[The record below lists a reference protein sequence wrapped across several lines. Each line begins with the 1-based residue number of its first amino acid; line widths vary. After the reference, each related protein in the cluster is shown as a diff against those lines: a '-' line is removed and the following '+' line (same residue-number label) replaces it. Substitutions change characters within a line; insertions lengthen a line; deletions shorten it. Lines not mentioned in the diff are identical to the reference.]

1 MRKEAQKTGFVH
13 LCESDAASV
22 LGLSL
27 EWLWIRLQQQ
37 ERMNKIGGAT
47 ENSMNRWLGA
57 MTEVSISKQE
67 SHCYYRQCSTT
78 GHILDNGK
86 YWLQQQLLR

>member
-27 EWLWIRLQQQ
+27 ERLWIRLQQQ
-37 ERMNKIGGAT
+37 ERMNKIGGAMEDSFT
-47 ENSMNRWLGA
+47 
-57 MTEVSISKQE
+57 Q
-67 SHCYYRQCSTT
+67 
-78 GHILDNGK
+78 
-86 YWLQQQLLR
+86 